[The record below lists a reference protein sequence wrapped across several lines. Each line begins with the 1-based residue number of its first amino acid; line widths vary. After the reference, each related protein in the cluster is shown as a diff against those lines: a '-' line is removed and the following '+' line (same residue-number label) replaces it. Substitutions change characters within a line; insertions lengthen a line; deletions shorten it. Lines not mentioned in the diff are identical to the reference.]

1 MAEIFRSALN
11 YINQTGK
18 SGNDFVGQ
26 YVELGPVQL
35 RVRRVIAEGNLLFL
49 SVRWT
54 LVRCVSFVR
63 ECYARFKTANLIYS
77 FNVNIF
83 NVFFFSGGYG
93 FVFVAQDTSTGKEYA
108 LKVKING
115 SHVLFISF
123 LSFLSVINVKVTVVI
138 SGVFYVIVWKCK
150 CD

>member
-11 YINQTGK
+11 YISQTGK

-54 LVRCVSFVR
+54 LVRSVSFVR

-83 NVFFFSGGYG
+83 NVFFFFRRIRVCFCRSGH
-93 FVFVAQDTSTGKEYA
+93 VDRKRICPQGK
-108 LKVKING
+108 N
-115 SHVLFISF
+115 
-123 LSFLSVINVKVTVVI
+123 
-138 SGVFYVIVWKCK
+138 
-150 CD
+150 